1 MKATP
6 QAQASPHQGS
16 GQLWLAVLGLALML
30 AGLVFV
36 GVLYTAWQRAE
47 ETRTWP
53 TSECLVI
60 ASALEI
66 KRPTP
71 NSNLSYL
78 PKVRFEFNHQGK
90 TWVGQRIRR
99 VDIPSQHRDVAQ
111 AKLNPYPV
119 GSRHTCFINP
129 AAPQQAILRHD
140 SRAPLYSIWFPCL
153 FVWGGLQ
160 ILRRS
165 LRRPDPERDKQ
176 AA

>member
-1 MKATP
+1 
-6 QAQASPHQGS
+6 
-16 GQLWLAVLGLALML
+16 ML

-47 ETRTWP
+47 ETRRWP
-53 TSECLVI
+53 GAACVVLS
-60 ASALEI
+60 SSLEI

-111 AKLNPYPV
+111 A
-119 GSRHTCFINP
+119 
-129 AAPQQAILRHD
+129 ILRHD

-165 LRRPDPERDKQ
+165 LRRPDPEQDKQ